1 MNSKKFFGWVVVFLF
16 VVIDIAALDD
26 ITTGGELNPSLEYL
40 ILAVTFPYLGYFS
53 MQILAVKIFKAV
65 RWAAR
70 KTPFGDYHIHHS
82 TLGLL
87 LVLLGILTP
96 ITLIKVTLVG
106 FGLGMFTH
114 HTQTE
119 GLIFV
124 TKYKKDSYHKIV
136 KHP

>member
-1 MNSKKFFGWVVVFLF
+1 MQNLERRYHETDSDWTRQEIEQYM
-16 VVIDIAALDD
+16 VIKICPKCHGKRLKP
-26 ITTGGELNPSLEYL
+26 E
-40 ILAVTFPYLGYFS
+40 
-53 MQILAVKIFKAV
+53 ILAVKIFKAV